1 MMKKKSNSGLIK
13 ASTLAI
19 VLVTFAAVGIGYSAW
34 NITQNNKASVEL
46 KPSVADIT
54 DKTKDP
60 YTLEKLGFSVVNNS
74 SIGFNVAQFGG
85 TNGTNYEVIGNPS
98 VKLSATMDKTK
109 VKNIEFDDNF
119 YLKAEFKFNNA
130 TWKNTINVM
139 DSCTVYTSNLIGNT
153 VDLIKSTKTINHG
166 ASFFLPFKTTS
177 DFSLYHLVNTD
188 SSINEVPL
196 TFEFFLDS
204 STVSAKELVD
214 VTYSVTFSLSYSL
227 E

>member
-13 ASTLAI
+13 VSTLAI

-46 KPSVADIT
+46 KAGVADIT
-54 DKTKDP
+54 YKNKDP
-60 YTLEKLGFSVVNNS
+60 YTLEKLGFFVDNS
-74 SIGFNVAQFGG
+74 STGFNVAQFG
-85 TNGTNYEVIGNPS
+85 TNYEVVESPS

-109 VKNIEFDDNF
+109 VKDIEFDDNF
-119 YLKAEFKFNNA
+119 YLKAEFKFNNV
-130 TWKNTINVM
+130 TWKNTINIM

-153 VDLIKSTKTINHG
+153 VDLIKSTKTIYHG
-166 ASFFLPFKTTS
+166 ATFFLPFKTTS

-188 SSINEVPL
+188 SSTSEVPL
-196 TFEFFLDS
+196 TFEFFLKS
-204 STVSAKELVD
+204 SSVSAKELMN

>member
-1 MMKKKSNSGLIK
+1 MMKMKNNSGLIK
-13 ASTLAI
+13 VSTLAI
-19 VLVTFAAVGIGYSAW
+19 VLVTFAAVGIGYSTW

-54 DKTKDP
+54 DKVKDP
-60 YTLEKLGFSVVNNS
+60 YTLENLGFSVVENS
-74 SIGFNVAQFGG
+74 STGFNVAQFDK
-85 TNGTNYEVIGNPS
+85 NYEVVGNPS
-98 VKLSATMDKTK
+98 VKLSAAMDKTK
-109 VKNIEFDDNF
+109 KVKDIEFDDNF

-139 DSCTVYTSNLIGNT
+139 NSCTVYTSNLIGNT
-153 VDLIKSTKTINHG
+153 IDLIKSTKTIYHG
-166 ASFFLPFKTTS
+166 ATFFLPFKTTS

-188 SSINEVPL
+188 SSTSKVPL

-204 STVSAKELVD
+204 STVNAQELVY

>member
-85 TNGTNYEVIGNPS
+85 TNYEVIGNPS

-119 YLKAEFKFNNA
+119 YLKAEFKFNNV

>member
-1 MMKKKSNSGLIK
+1 MMKMKNNSGLIK
-13 ASTLAI
+13 VSTLAI

-54 DKTKDP
+54 DKVKDP
-60 YTLEKLGFSVVNNS
+60 YTLENLGFSVVENS
-74 SIGFNVAQFGG
+74 STGFNVAQFDK
-85 TNGTNYEVIGNPS
+85 NYEVVGNPS
-98 VKLSATMDKTK
+98 VKLSAAMDKTK
-109 VKNIEFDDNF
+109 KVKDIEFDDNF

-139 DSCTVYTSNLIGNT
+139 NSCTVYTSNLIGNT
-153 VDLIKSTKTINHG
+153 IDLIKSTKTIYHG
-166 ASFFLPFKTTS
+166 ATFFLPFKTTS
-177 DFSLYHLVNTD
+177 GFSLYHLVNTD
-188 SSINEVPL
+188 SSTSKVPL

-204 STVSAKELVD
+204 STVNAQELVY

>member
-1 MMKKKSNSGLIK
+1 MMKMKNNSGLIK
-13 ASTLAI
+13 VSTLAI

-54 DKTKDP
+54 DKVKDP
-60 YTLEKLGFSVVNNS
+60 YTLENLGFSVVDNS
-74 SIGFNVAQFGG
+74 STGFNVAQFDK
-85 TNGTNYEVIGNPS
+85 NYEVVGNPS
-98 VKLSATMDKTK
+98 VKLSAAMDKTK
-109 VKNIEFDDNF
+109 KVKDIEFDDNF

-139 DSCTVYTSNLIGNT
+139 NSCTVYTSNLIGNT
-153 VDLIKSTKTINHG
+153 IDLIKSTKTIYHG
-166 ASFFLPFKTTS
+166 ATFFLPFKTTS
-177 DFSLYHLVNTD
+177 DFSLYYLVNTD
-188 SSINEVPL
+188 SSTSKVPL

-204 STVSAKELVD
+204 STVNAQELVN

>member
-1 MMKKKSNSGLIK
+1 MMKKKKYSGLIK
-13 ASTLAI
+13 VSTLAI
-19 VLVTFAAVGIGYSAW
+19 VLITFAAVGIGYSAW
-34 NITQNNKASVEL
+34 DITQNNKASVEL
-46 KPSVADIT
+46 KLGVADIT

-74 SIGFNVAQFGG
+74 STGFNVAQFDK
-85 TNGTNYEVIGNPS
+85 NYEVVGNPS

-109 VKNIEFDDNF
+109 VKDIEFDDNF

-130 TWKNTINVM
+130 NWKNNINVM

-153 VDLIKSTKTINHG
+153 VDLIKSTKTIYHG
-166 ASFFLPFKTTS
+166 ATFFLPFKTTS
-177 DFSLYHLVNTD
+177 DFSLYHLLNTD

-204 STVSAKELVD
+204 STVSARELVN